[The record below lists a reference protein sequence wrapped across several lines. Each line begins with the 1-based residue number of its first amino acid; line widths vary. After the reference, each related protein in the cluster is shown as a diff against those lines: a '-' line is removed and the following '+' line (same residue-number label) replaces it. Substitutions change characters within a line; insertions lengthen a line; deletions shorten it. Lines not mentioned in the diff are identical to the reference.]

1 MHTTCGQK
9 VTLNLIQSTHLDLP
23 DFLAHMRVWIAL
35 AFILFIWV
43 SQAYPSNHF
52 FQLQPVVS
60 TGTATSSVKK
70 SGTTSINFNFS
81 FPFSYKFSGK
91 DYNGNKFEVDENQG
105 FIFNLGFTRWGFGYE
120 TYETKIKST
129 SEEVKLKTTLYDL
142 TYGATGAKEDR
153 GWFWKYIG
161 LGYGFGNDELE
172 CSFCETN
179 FYKGFAM
186 QYILLINIPITDS
199 FDLKTSY
206 HQKTSKIR
214 HKYKSEADD
223 YSATIINVGIGF

>member
-1 MHTTCGQK
+1 
-9 VTLNLIQSTHLDLP
+9 
-23 DFLAHMRVWIAL
+23 MRAWIAL
-35 AFILFIWV
+35 ALILFIWV

-60 TGTATSSVKK
+60 TGTVTSSVNKG
-70 SGTTSINFNFS
+70 GTTSINFNIS

-91 DYNGNKFEVDENQG
+91 DYNGNEFEVDENQG

-161 LGYGFGNDELE
+161 LGYGFGNDEIE
-172 CSFCETN
+172 CNFCETN

-186 QYILLINIPITDS
+186 QYILLINIPITDF

>member
-1 MHTTCGQK
+1 
-9 VTLNLIQSTHLDLP
+9 
-23 DFLAHMRVWIAL
+23 MRAWIAL
-35 AFILFIWV
+35 AVILLSGV
-43 SQAYPSNHF
+43 SQAYS
-52 FQLQPVVS
+52 QYQPVAVS
-60 TGTATSSVKK
+60 VPASSSPNRVG
-70 SGTTSINFNFS
+70 STSINFNFS
-81 FPFSYKFSGK
+81 FPFSNQFTGK
-91 DYNGNKFEVDENQG
+91 DYNGSEFEVDESQG
-105 FIFNLGFTRWGFGYE
+105 YMLNLGFTRWGFGYE
-120 TYETKIKST
+120 IYETKIKNT
-129 SEEVKLKTTLYDL
+129 SEEVELKTTLYDL
-142 TYGATGAKEDR
+142 TYGATGANEDR

-161 LGYGFGNDELE
+161 VGYGFGNDELE

-199 FDLKTSY
+199 FDLKTSF

>member
-1 MHTTCGQK
+1 
-9 VTLNLIQSTHLDLP
+9 
-23 DFLAHMRVWIAL
+23 MRAWIAL
-35 AFILFIWV
+35 AIILFFWV
-43 SQAYPSNHF
+43 SQVYS
-52 FQLQPVVS
+52 QYLPVVIS
-60 TGTATSSVKK
+60 SPSTSSPNT
-70 SGTTSINFNFS
+70 SGTTSINFNFY
-81 FPFSYKFSGK
+81 FPFSYQFTGK
-91 DYNGNKFEVDENQG
+91 DYNGYEFEADENQG
-105 FIFNLGFTRWGFGYE
+105 YILNVGFTRWGFGYE
-120 TYETKIKST
+120 SYETKIKNT

-142 TYGATGAKEDR
+142 TYGATGANEDR

-161 LGYGFGNDELE
+161 VGYGFGNDELD
-172 CSFCETN
+172 CSFCEAN

-186 QYILLINIPITDS
+186 QYILLINIPITDT

>member
-1 MHTTCGQK
+1 
-9 VTLNLIQSTHLDLP
+9 
-23 DFLAHMRVWIAL
+23 MRAWIAL
-35 AFILFIWV
+35 SVIFFIWV
-43 SQAYPSNHF
+43 SQAYSSNHF
-52 FQLQPVVS
+52 FNLQPVVS
-60 TGTATSSVKK
+60 TGSASSSVNRGG
-70 SGTTSINFNFS
+70 STSINFNFS
-81 FPFSYKFSGK
+81 FPFSYQFTGK
-91 DYNGNKFEVDENQG
+91 DYNGNEFEADENLG
-105 FIFNLGFTRWGFGYE
+105 FILNVGFTRWGFGFE

-172 CSFCETN
+172 CNFCETN

-214 HKYKSEADD
+214 HKYKSESDD

>member
-1 MHTTCGQK
+1 
-9 VTLNLIQSTHLDLP
+9 
-23 DFLAHMRVWIAL
+23 MRAWIAL
-35 AFILFIWV
+35 SVIFFIWV
-43 SQAYPSNHF
+43 SQAYSSNHF
-52 FQLQPVVS
+52 FQLQPEVS
-60 TGTATSSVKK
+60 TVSATRSVNK
-70 SGTTSINFNFS
+70 GGATSINFNFS
-81 FPFSYKFSGK
+81 FPFSYQFTGK
-91 DYNGNKFEVDENQG
+91 DYNGNEFEADENLG
-105 FIFNLGFTRWGFGYE
+105 FILNVGFTRWGFGYE
-120 TYETKIKST
+120 SYETKIKNT
-129 SEEVKLKTTLYDL
+129 SEEVKLQTTLYDL
-142 TYGATGAKEDR
+142 TYGATGANEDR

-161 LGYGFGNDELE
+161 VGYGFGNDELD

-214 HKYKSEADD
+214 HKNKSVADD

>member
-1 MHTTCGQK
+1 
-9 VTLNLIQSTHLDLP
+9 
-23 DFLAHMRVWIAL
+23 MRAWIAL
-35 AFILFIWV
+35 VIFLFFWV
-43 SQAYPSNHF
+43 SQAYSQF
-52 FQLQPVVS
+52 QPV
-60 TGTATSSVKK
+60 ATSSFAT
-70 SGTTSINFNFS
+70 SSPNTGGATSINFNFYS
-81 FPFSYKFSGK
+81 PLSYQFTGK
-91 DYNGNKFEVDENQG
+91 DYNGNKFEADDNQG
-105 FIFNLGFTRWGFGYE
+105 YILNVGFTRWGFGYE
-120 TYETKIKST
+120 SYETKIKNT

-142 TYGATGAKEDR
+142 TYGATGANEDR

-161 LGYGFGNDELE
+161 VGYGFGNDELD

-214 HKYKSEADD
+214 HKNKSVADD
-223 YSATIINVGIGF
+223 YSATIVNVGIGF

>member
-1 MHTTCGQK
+1 
-9 VTLNLIQSTHLDLP
+9 
-23 DFLAHMRVWIAL
+23 MRVWIAL
-35 AFILFIWV
+35 ALMLFFWV
-43 SQAYPSNHF
+43 SQAYSSNHF

-60 TGTATSSVKK
+60 TGSATSSVNNV
-70 SGTTSINFNFS
+70 GATSINFNFS
-81 FPFSYKFSGK
+81 LPLSYQFTGK
-91 DYNGNKFEVDENQG
+91 DYNGNEFETDENQG
-105 FIFNLGFTRWGFGYE
+105 FIFNVGFTRWGFGYE
-120 TYETKIKST
+120 SYETKIKST

-142 TYGATGAKEDR
+142 TYGATGANEDR

-161 LGYGFGNDELE
+161 FGYGFGNDELD

-214 HKYKSEADD
+214 YKYKSAADD

>member
-1 MHTTCGQK
+1 
-9 VTLNLIQSTHLDLP
+9 
-23 DFLAHMRVWIAL
+23 MRAWIAL
-35 AFILFIWV
+35 SVIFFIWV
-43 SQAYPSNHF
+43 SQAYSSNHF
-52 FQLQPVVS
+52 FQLQPEVS
-60 TGTATSSVKK
+60 TVSATSSVNK
-70 SGTTSINFNFS
+70 GGATSINFNFS
-81 FPFSYKFSGK
+81 FPFSYQFTGK
-91 DYNGNKFEVDENQG
+91 DYNGNEFEADENLG
-105 FIFNLGFTRWGFGYE
+105 FILNVGFTRWGFGYE
-120 TYETKIKST
+120 SYETKIQNT

-142 TYGATGAKEDR
+142 TYGATGANEDR

-161 LGYGFGNDELE
+161 VGYGFGNDELD

-214 HKYKSEADD
+214 HKNKSVADD

>member
-1 MHTTCGQK
+1 LG
-9 VTLNLIQSTHLDLP
+9 
-23 DFLAHMRVWIAL
+23 
-35 AFILFIWV
+35 FILNV
-43 SQAYPSNHF
+43 
-52 FQLQPVVS
+52 
-60 TGTATSSVKK
+60 
-70 SGTTSINFNFS
+70 
-81 FPFSYKFSGK
+81 
-91 DYNGNKFEVDENQG
+91 
-105 FIFNLGFTRWGFGYE
+105 GFTRWGFGYE
-120 TYETKIKST
+120 SYETKIKST

-142 TYGATGAKEDR
+142 TYGATGANEDR

-161 LGYGFGNDELE
+161 VGYGFGNDEID

-214 HKYKSEADD
+214 HKNKSAADE

>member
-1 MHTTCGQK
+1 
-9 VTLNLIQSTHLDLP
+9 
-23 DFLAHMRVWIAL
+23 MRVWIAL

-60 TGTATSSVKK
+60 TGSATSSVNKG
-70 SGTTSINFNFS
+70 GTTSINFNFS
-81 FPFSYKFSGK
+81 LPFSYKFSGK
-91 DYNGNKFEVDENQG
+91 DYNGNEFEVDENQG

-120 TYETKIKST
+120 SYETKIKNT

-142 TYGATGAKEDR
+142 TYGATGANEDR

-161 LGYGFGNDELE
+161 VGYGFGNDELD

-214 HKYKSEADD
+214 HKYKSAADD
-223 YSATIINVGIGF
+223 YSATFINVGIGF

>member
-1 MHTTCGQK
+1 
-9 VTLNLIQSTHLDLP
+9 
-23 DFLAHMRVWIAL
+23 MRVWIAL
-35 AFILFIWV
+35 ALILFIWV
-43 SQAYPSNHF
+43 SKAYSSNHF

-60 TGTATSSVKK
+60 TGSATNSVNK
-70 SGTTSINFNFS
+70 GGATSINFNFS
-81 FPFSYKFSGK
+81 FPFSYQFTGK
-91 DYNGNKFEVDENQG
+91 DYNGNEFEADENLG
-105 FIFNLGFTRWGFGYE
+105 FILNVGFTRWGFGYE
-120 TYETKIKST
+120 SYETKIKNT

-142 TYGATGAKEDR
+142 TYGATGANEDR

-161 LGYGFGNDELE
+161 VGYGFGNDELD

-214 HKYKSEADD
+214 HKNKSVADD

>member
-1 MHTTCGQK
+1 
-9 VTLNLIQSTHLDLP
+9 
-23 DFLAHMRVWIAL
+23 MRAWIAL
-35 AFILFIWV
+35 SVILFIWV
-43 SQAYPSNHF
+43 SQAYSSNHF

-60 TGTATSSVKK
+60 TGSATSSVNKG
-70 SGTTSINFNFS
+70 GTTSINFNFS

-91 DYNGNKFEVDENQG
+91 DYNGNEFEVDENQG

-172 CSFCETN
+172 CNFCETN

-186 QYILLINIPITDS
+186 QYILLINIPITDF

>member
-1 MHTTCGQK
+1 
-9 VTLNLIQSTHLDLP
+9 
-23 DFLAHMRVWIAL
+23 MRVWIAL
-35 AFILFIWV
+35 SVILFFWI
-43 SQAYPSNHF
+43 SQAYSSNHF
-52 FQLQPVVS
+52 FQLQPEVS
-60 TGTATSSVKK
+60 TVSATSSVNKD
-70 SGTTSINFNFS
+70 GATSINFNFS
-81 FPFSYKFSGK
+81 FPFNYQFTGK
-91 DYNGNKFEVDENQG
+91 DYNGNEFEADENQG
-105 FIFNLGFTRWGFGYE
+105 FILNVGFTRWGFGYE
-120 TYETKIKST
+120 NYETKIKST

-142 TYGATGAKEDR
+142 TYGATGANEDR

-161 LGYGFGNDELE
+161 VGYGFGNDELD

-214 HKYKSEADD
+214 HKNKSVADD
-223 YSATIINVGIGF
+223 YSATIINVGMGF

>member
-1 MHTTCGQK
+1 
-9 VTLNLIQSTHLDLP
+9 
-23 DFLAHMRVWIAL
+23 MRAWIAL
-35 AFILFIWV
+35 TIILFFWV
-43 SQAYPSNHF
+43 SQAYS
-52 FQLQPVVS
+52 QYLPVVIS
-60 TGTATSSVKK
+60 SPATSSPNT
-70 SGTTSINFNFS
+70 SRATSINFNFYL
-81 FPFSYKFSGK
+81 PFSYQFSGK
-91 DYNGNKFEVDENQG
+91 DYNGNEFEADENQG
-105 FIFNLGFTRWGFGYE
+105 YILNVGFTRWGFGYE
-120 TYETKIKST
+120 SYETKIKNT

-142 TYGATGAKEDR
+142 TYGATGANEDR

-161 LGYGFGNDELE
+161 VGYGFGNDELE

-214 HKYKSEADD
+214 HKNKSVADD

>member
-1 MHTTCGQK
+1 
-9 VTLNLIQSTHLDLP
+9 
-23 DFLAHMRVWIAL
+23 MRVWIAL
-35 AFILFIWV
+35 SVILFIWV
-43 SQAYPSNHF
+43 SQAYSSNHF

-60 TGTATSSVKK
+60 TGSATNSVNKE
-70 SGTTSINFNFS
+70 GATSINFNFS
-81 FPFSYKFSGK
+81 FPFSYQFTGK
-91 DYNGNKFEVDENQG
+91 DYNGYEFKADENQG
-105 FIFNLGFTRWGFGYE
+105 YIFNMGFTRWGFGYE
-120 TYETKIKST
+120 SYKTKIKST

-142 TYGATGAKEDR
+142 TYGATGANEDR

-161 LGYGFGNDELE
+161 VGYGFGNDELD
-172 CSFCETN
+172 CGFCEKN

-214 HKYKSEADD
+214 HKYKSAADD